1 MGRFCILHMVDSEK
15 VVWCCVMTSF
25 SKIFTA
31 VFSPIILFWIGGLIG
46 LEIGNLFL
54 AGSLI
59 GFAIGIIISIYLVYK
74 GDWE

>member
-1 MGRFCILHMVDSEK
+1 
-15 VVWCCVMTSF
+15 MTSF